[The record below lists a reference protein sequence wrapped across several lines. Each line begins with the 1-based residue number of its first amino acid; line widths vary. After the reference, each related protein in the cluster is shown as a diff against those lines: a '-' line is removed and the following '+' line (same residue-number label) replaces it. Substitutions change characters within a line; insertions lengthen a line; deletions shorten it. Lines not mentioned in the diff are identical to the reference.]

1 MIRLHAIVN
10 LYIYLIVKCRKIKLC
25 IEKKTVHAT
34 LRIFKT
40 ATENFQSAQPAQAP
54 RPPGENPKTDSTR
67 NASKV
72 ESQKKQKKDRL

>member
-1 MIRLHAIVN
+1 MQG
-10 LYIYLIVKCRKIKLC
+10 
-25 IEKKTVHAT
+25 T
-34 LRIFKT
+34 
-40 ATENFQSAQPAQAP
+40 P